1 MIILTFVL
9 YGMHKGALEPV
20 QKSFVSELAP
30 KDFRASGL
38 GMFQLVT
45 GLCALPSSLAAGYLW
60 DKFGPSM
67 PFTLSLTLTVI
78 SVVMLLF
85 VRENKSD

>member
-1 MIILTFVL
+1 
-9 YGMHKGALEPV
+9 LEPV

-45 GLCALPSSLAAGYLW
+45 GLCALPSSLVAGFLW
-60 DKFGPSM
+60 DEFGPSI
-67 PFTLSLTLTVI
+67 PFILSLSLTVI
-78 SVVMLLF
+78 SVMMLLF
-85 VRENKSD
+85 VRESKFD